1 MKKNDVGAFNDLF
14 KNISAALLNLKTCFC
29 IFIPQNDTTICTSCD
44 TCSDKCFNNY
54 LYCKSNAWLKR
65 PHNDMPNIV
74 VSVDTFMW
82 INFWID
88 SFWLDSEFNSDWK
101 TFCEKGAKKIN
112 PLTNVYMRCKTDLS
126 PNPLGYYSLEHLP
139 DYKSNPLSNGK
150 IADHYIGRIRDTDNF
165 DEELIAYATW
175 YLYNEFY
182 SEDKGNEQG
191 IMVPPSENNNGDYYK
206 ASYILWTE
214 YFKFFNDPNIK
225 MDKNDDSEFA
235 GLDSAQKLIEH
246 CKLTGDINYKEK
258 CDEAANLFWSQVRTA
273 LKTLEVKPITP
284 CIFTIGGNTM
294 NTPTYDAFAIF
305 NSNPVYQKCRAVLME
320 DQPLVESGNPGKVME
335 NCSSAELLSYLSF
348 FNTLANFEDKDIQVF
363 CTYLGDDFARAVNNP
378 TVQKEVFFKNH
389 EMLSGLTGL
398 YLRYILRVYMNE
410 KYEADA
416 AHSSEHEF
424 LKKIPLIR
432 FSLND
437 SAAVHE
443 FIKKNEATVTIH
455 KYGDCYGTFRLRY
468 ADESDIDNILSMQNA
483 DGSDNKS
490 IFIRAGEAEI
500 RRALL
505 NRQLFVVEDM
515 HKDVDIN
522 AKATKS
528 NNGKSKSETENPL
541 AAFAILCPDILPY
554 SETGEAGTAN
564 YNGKI
569 IEKLEALGYSRND
582 YSSFNTNFVAKDYR
596 GYGLQRLF
604 LRLLSELSA
613 NAGKSGVVCTVSANN
628 EVSYNNFGCA
638 GYEKESDV
646 NYVFDGVEYHRDFLM
661 LRLK

>member
-1 MKKNDVGAFNDLF
+1 MKKTGVGAFNDLF
-14 KNISAALLNLKTCFC
+14 EGIKSALNEEKTYFLGHSKG
-29 IFIPQNDTTICTSCD
+29 PNMDT
-44 TCSDKCFNNY
+44 
-54 LYCKSNAWLKR
+54 WLKK
-65 PHNDMPNIV
+65 PHSQTMNMVNGIDPY
-74 VSVDTFMW
+74 MW
-82 INFWID
+82 LT
-88 SFWLDSEFNSDWK
+88 FWLDDIWVKSQSWNSLIWDQSSNSRKNTGVLIRDPNKSCVLQDLPEFK
-101 TFCEKGAKKIN
+101 EN
-112 PLTNVYMRCKTDLS
+112 PLTCGEIGN
-126 PNPLGYYSLEHLP
+126 
-139 DYKSNPLSNGK
+139 
-150 IADHYIGRIRDTDNF
+150 IYIKKFRDAGTF
-165 DEELIAYATW
+165 DSKFINYATW
-175 YLYNEFY
+175 FLFNEFY
-182 SEDKGNEQG
+182 SEGDNGNLVSLPEED
-191 IMVPPSENNNGDYYK
+191 SDNFYK
-206 ASYILWTE
+206 AALVLWHKYYSLLIKSIKDTDVDSFLASLDIKWKHHGNNIDTVDGLLSHYDLPEKLPDDTSYR
-214 YFKFFNDPNIK
+214 K
-225 MDKNDDSEFA
+225 
-235 GLDSAQKLIEH
+235 
-246 CKLTGDINYKEK
+246 K
-258 CDEAANLFWSQVRTA
+258 CDEAANLFWSQVRAA
-273 LKTLEVKPITP
+273 LKTLEVKPIIP

-294 NTPTYDAFAIF
+294 NTPTYDAFTIF

-320 DQPLVESGNPGKVME
+320 DQPLVESGKPGKVME
-335 NCSSAELLSYLSF
+335 TCSSAELLSYLSF

-378 TVQKEVFFKNH
+378 TVQKEVIFKNR

-410 KYEADA
+410 KYEAVA

-437 SAAVHE
+437 SAAAHE
-443 FIKKNEATVTIH
+443 FIEKNEVTATIH

-468 ADESDIDNILSMQNA
+468 AGESDIDNILSIQNA
-483 DGSDNKS
+483 DGSDDKN
-490 IFIRAGEAEI
+490 IFIRAGETEI

-515 HKDVDIN
+515 HMDVDIN
-522 AKATKS
+522 AKATRF

-541 AAFAILCPDILPY
+541 AAFAILCSDILPY
-554 SETGEAGTAN
+554 SENGEAGTAN

-569 IEKLEALGYSRND
+569 IERLETLGYSRND

-628 EVSYNNFGCA
+628 KVSYDNFERA
-638 GYEKESDV
+638 GYEKISDV

-661 LRLK
+661 LKLK

>member
-1 MKKNDVGAFNDLF
+1 MKKIGVGAFNDLF
-14 KNISAALLNLKTCFC
+14 EGIKSALSEEKTYFLGHSKGT
-29 IFIPQNDTTICTSCD
+29 DTD
-44 TCSDKCFNNY
+44 T
-54 LYCKSNAWLKR
+54 WLKK
-65 PHNDMPNIV
+65 PHPSLKKLVTYTDA
-74 VSVDTFMW
+74 FMW
-82 INFWID
+82 INFWIN
-88 SFWLDSEFNSDWK
+88 SIWLNQEYNNNWK
-101 TFCEKGAKKIN
+101 KYYDTCAKEIN
-112 PLTNVYMRCKTDLS
+112 PLTNVYIRDSHYYTLDYLS
-126 PNPLGYYSLEHLP
+126 

-150 IADHYIGRIRDTDNF
+150 IANCYIYNIRDVSEF
-165 DEELIAYATW
+165 DDKLIAYATW
-175 YLYNEFY
+175 FLYNEFY
-182 SEDKGNEQG
+182 SEGKNGNLVSLPE
-191 IMVPPSENNNGDYYK
+191 EDNDNFYK
-206 ASYILWTE
+206 AALVLWYKYYNLLKKSIKDTNM
-214 YFKFFNDPNIK
+214 YSFLASLNIK
-225 MDKNDDSEFA
+225 WKQHGNNIDTVDGLLSHYDLPETLSDDTSYR
-235 GLDSAQKLIEH
+235 K
-246 CKLTGDINYKEK
+246 K

-284 CIFTIGGNTM
+284 CIFTIGGSTM

-320 DQPLVESGNPGKVME
+320 DQPLVESGKPGKVME
-335 NCSSAELLSYLSF
+335 TCSSAELLSYLSF

-378 TVQKEVFFKNH
+378 TVQKEVFFKNR
-389 EMLSGLTGL
+389 EMLPGLTGL

-424 LKKIPLIR
+424 LEKIPLIR

-437 SAAVHE
+437 SAAAHE
-443 FIKKNEATVTIH
+443 FIEKNEVTATIH

-468 ADESDIDNILSMQNA
+468 AGESDIDNILSIQNA
-483 DGSDNKS
+483 DGSDDKN
-490 IFIRAGEAEI
+490 IFIRAGETEI

-515 HKDVDIN
+515 HMDVDIN
-522 AKATKS
+522 AKATRF

-541 AAFAILCPDILPY
+541 AAFAILCSDILPY
-554 SETGEAGTAN
+554 SENGEAGTAN

-569 IEKLEALGYSRND
+569 IERLETLGYSRND

-628 EVSYNNFGCA
+628 KVSYDNFERA
-638 GYEKESDV
+638 GYEKISDV

-661 LRLK
+661 LKLK